1 MFKKLLKTAIHYLG
15 YVIPGLFFSLFYSLA
30 SVSSIWIIS
39 SLIQTIFVPQK
50 ITSPDPLTINNLNSY
65 LKYTIRNFISESS
78 PIDALQKLT
87 FLIVILFLLKS
98 IFFYLK
104 KITFGK
110 MELMIIN
117 DTRNKL
123 YAHITK
129 QSMDFFD
136 KRSRGEFMS
145 IIMNDVTKYRIAI
158 TSIFNNLLTES
169 LTVLFVVYALFDISL
184 KFSLYMFIMFPITGL
199 LFWIVGASI
208 RRKGHRSLKQMS
220 VITTFLQ
227 QMLNAVRLVKSFNKV
242 SHEIKNFKKNNRK
255 FFRVQFRKIKL
266 SALSSPLSEMI
277 GVITGIALFLIGGR
291 MVLQGTG
298 MDSEDFLRYIFLLFY
313 VLQPIKKLTG
323 VNEKIQTGLS
333 AADRIFYILN
343 MPIKQMELPNA
354 KKVYA
359 FKNNIKFKNVYFR
372 YETQHVLKN
381 INFTIP
387 KGKTYAL
394 VGASGSGKSTIADL
408 LARFYLQEKGEISI
422 DGINIQSIQA
432 NSLHKLIGIVSQDVQ
447 LLNDTVFYNIAYGD
461 PGASVEEIKK
471 AADIANASGFIE
483 NLENGWDTI
492 VGDQGVRLSGGQK
505 QRVSIARTLLL
516 NPSILI
522 LDEATSSLDTE
533 SEKIVQTS
541 INKLMKGRTS
551 LVIAHRLSTI
561 LNADNIIVL
570 EDGQIVCQGTHEE
583 LLETC
588 PIYENLYFQQFNHKI
603 N

>member
-1 MFKKLLKTAIHYLG
+1 MFKKLLKTAFHYLR
-15 YVIPGLFFSLFYSLA
+15 YVIPGLIFSLFYSLA

-65 LKYTIRNFISESS
+65 LKYTVRNFISEVS
-78 PIDALQKLT
+78 PIDALQRLT

-98 IFFYLK
+98 IFFFLK

-110 MELMIIN
+110 MELLIIN

-129 QSMDFFD
+129 QPMDFFD
-136 KRSRGEFMS
+136 RRSRGEFMS

-158 TSIFNNLLTES
+158 TTIFNKLLTES
-169 LTVLFVVYALFDISL
+169 LTVIFILYALFDISL

-199 LFWIVGASI
+199 LFWVVGASI
-208 RRKGHRSLKQMS
+208 RRKGRRSLKQIG
-220 VITTFLQ
+220 VITSFLQ
-227 QMLNAVRLVKSFNKV
+227 QMLNAVRLVKSFNRV
-242 SHEIKNFKKNNRK
+242 SDEIKNFRKNNRK
-255 FFRVQFRKIKL
+255 FFSVQFRKIKL

-277 GVITGIALFLIGGR
+277 GVITGIVIFTIGGR
-291 MVLQGTG
+291 MVIQGTG

-313 VLQPIKKLTG
+313 VLQPIKKLTK
-323 VNEKIQTGLS
+323 VNEQIQTGLS
-333 AADRIFYILN
+333 AADRIFHILN
-343 MPIKQMELPNA
+343 TPIKEMELPNA
-354 KKVYA
+354 KKIYV
-359 FKNNIKFKNVYFR
+359 FKNNITFKNVYFR

-408 LARFYLQEKGEISI
+408 LARFYLQERGTISI
-422 DGINIQSIQA
+422 DGTDLQSIQA
-432 NSLHKLIGIVSQDVQ
+432 DSLHKLIGIVSQDVQ
-447 LLNDTVFYNIAYGD
+447 LLNDTIFYNIAYGD
-461 PGASVEEIKK
+461 PGASIEEIKN
-471 AADIANASGFIE
+471 AAEIANASEFIE

-492 VGDQGVRLSGGQK
+492 IGDQGIKLSGGQK
-505 QRVSIARTLLL
+505 QRISIARTLLL

-570 EDGQIVCQGTHEE
+570 EDGEIICQDTHEE
-583 LLETC
+583 LLENC
-588 PIYENLYFQQFNHKI
+588 PKYENLYFQQFNHKI
-603 N
+603 D

>member
-1 MFKKLLKTAIHYLG
+1 
-15 YVIPGLFFSLFYSLA
+15 
-30 SVSSIWIIS
+30 
-39 SLIQTIFVPQK
+39 
-50 ITSPDPLTINNLNSY
+50 
-65 LKYTIRNFISESS
+65 
-78 PIDALQKLT
+78 
-87 FLIVILFLLKS
+87 
-98 IFFYLK
+98 
-104 KITFGK
+104 
-110 MELMIIN
+110 
-117 DTRNKL
+117 
-123 YAHITK
+123 
-129 QSMDFFD
+129 
-136 KRSRGEFMS
+136 
-145 IIMNDVTKYRIAI
+145 
-158 TSIFNNLLTES
+158 
-169 LTVLFVVYALFDISL
+169 
-184 KFSLYMFIMFPITGL
+184 
-199 LFWIVGASI
+199 
-208 RRKGHRSLKQMS
+208 
-220 VITTFLQ
+220 
-227 QMLNAVRLVKSFNKV
+227 
-242 SHEIKNFKKNNRK
+242 
-255 FFRVQFRKIKL
+255 
-266 SALSSPLSEMI
+266 
-277 GVITGIALFLIGGR
+277 
-291 MVLQGTG
+291 
-298 MDSEDFLRYIFLLFY
+298 
-313 VLQPIKKLTG
+313 
-323 VNEKIQTGLS
+323 
-333 AADRIFYILN
+333 
-343 MPIKQMELPNA
+343 MELPNA
-354 KKVYA
+354 KKVYV

>member
-1 MFKKLLKTAIHYLG
+1 
-15 YVIPGLFFSLFYSLA
+15 
-30 SVSSIWIIS
+30 
-39 SLIQTIFVPQK
+39 
-50 ITSPDPLTINNLNSY
+50 
-65 LKYTIRNFISESS
+65 
-78 PIDALQKLT
+78 
-87 FLIVILFLLKS
+87 
-98 IFFYLK
+98 
-104 KITFGK
+104 
-110 MELMIIN
+110 
-117 DTRNKL
+117 
-123 YAHITK
+123 
-129 QSMDFFD
+129 
-136 KRSRGEFMS
+136 
-145 IIMNDVTKYRIAI
+145 
-158 TSIFNNLLTES
+158 
-169 LTVLFVVYALFDISL
+169 
-184 KFSLYMFIMFPITGL
+184 MFPITGL

-313 VLQPIKKLTG
+313 VLQPIKQLTG

-333 AADRIFYILN
+333 AADRIFHILN

-354 KKVYA
+354 KKVYV